1 MIRNYYRSP
10 YIQKGYG
17 LGSVFRGVARFFKP
31 LARSL
36 VRSVNNP
43 EVKNV
48 FKTVGKEAFN
58 TGSELLINSLKG
70 NNIETKMDKRIQ
82 QAKKRIIGSIQDG
95 ITTATL
101 SKRNKKARDNQEK
114 EPLLTPVID
123 KPIKDQTKVGKYSR
137 LHNDTDFYRRTNAY
151 KKQKPNLT
159 LRNIGKRRTS
169 KSRHRTVFD

>member
-70 NNIETKMDKRIQ
+70 NNIETKMDKTIR
-82 QAKKRIIGSIQDG
+82 QA
-95 ITTATL
+95 
-101 SKRNKKARDNQEK
+101 NK
-114 EPLLTPVID
+114 
-123 KPIKDQTKVGKYSR
+123 
-137 LHNDTDFYRRTNAY
+137 TN
-151 KKQKPNLT
+151 N
-159 LRNIGKRRTS
+159 
-169 KSRHRTVFD
+169 